1 MRAREFIIEGRE
13 NYHGLN
19 ILLQQDEDEV
29 FVKASAGG
37 RELGHVLFV
46 QDGEYLMPQDLEVDE
61 RYRGQGIAQTMYDY
75 VKSRGYNIRRSGQ
88 QTDAG
93 AGFWA
98 KHRPEQN
105 VWEQGMGE
113 SLTKDR
119 NLSAATR
126 KYIRDHEWKLTMVDP
141 QNLDLDSLDD
151 PFNRVIDIDTDHPT
165 NLQDPIIVHANGTT
179 IIDGFHRAYQAQRQG
194 LDKIPAWVPVQ
205 PGMAEG
211 KITLSTDPNWYGATV
226 DNYKATGPVVDIP
239 ADKLVGFEPDDKMNQ
254 PKSKANVKKIVAG
267 LKRGHKL
274 PPLLVRKYKNG
285 YQVLDGHHRFK
296 AYKLLGVQL
305 IPAQIVPARD
315 IEEKGKQGVAES
327 LDQPYPLTWEQSEHG
342 DWDATTQLPDGTPL
356 TIMFDHGT
364 PYEVEVSFERSG
376 SMEVT
381 GGGDSQ
387 RVFATVLA
395 AIKHYIQQIERPANL
410 AFSATKEVD
419 PDQKSTSR
427 SKLYDRLVN
436 RYASSLGYKAKT
448 FDFGDRVSYLLTPLQ
463 NPSTQQ
469 AVAENK
475 HASQY
480 LSQIP
485 MLTWKPVNRS
495 VWNTIQDEGLDQ
507 EQQAPDH
514 SDWVMA
520 SLSISPEHAQALQAL
535 DDDAL
540 EYFNR
545 FDIDLKSQYPGLTDL
560 IDYDTGTVTIVK
572 PMSVTENFA
581 DGRNPQDKGDSARH
595 GIPKHATIA
604 QLEKIRS
611 SKTASPRKKQ
621 LAHWQINMRRGRAK
635 ARR

>member
-75 VKSRGYNIRRSGQ
+75 VKSRGYKIRRSGQ

-105 VWEQGMGE
+105 VWE
-113 SLTKDR
+113 
-119 NLSAATR
+119 
-126 KYIRDHEWKLTMVDP
+126 H
-141 QNLDLDSLDD
+141 
-151 PFNRVIDIDTDHPT
+151 
-165 NLQDPIIVHANGTT
+165 
-179 IIDGFHRAYQAQRQG
+179 
-194 LDKIPAWVPVQ
+194 
-205 PGMAEG
+205 GMAEG

-226 DNYKATGPVVDIP
+226 DNYKATGPIVHIP

-342 DWDATTQLPDGTPL
+342 DWDATTRLPDGTPL

-485 MLTWKPVNRS
+485 MLTWKPVNRK

-581 DGRNPQDKGDSARH
+581 DGKKPGRKGLARRV
-595 GIPKHATIA
+595 GVNCKQSVSKLRQIA
-604 QLEKIRS
+604 KNS
-611 SKTASPRKKQ
+611 SGERQ
-621 LAHWQINMRRGRAK
+621 RMAHWCANMKSGRK
-635 ARR
+635 

>member
-1 MRAREFIIEGRE
+1 M
-13 NYHGLN
+13 
-19 ILLQQDEDEV
+19 
-29 FVKASAGG
+29 
-37 RELGHVLFV
+37 LF
-46 QDGEYLMPQDLEVDE
+46 
-61 RYRGQGIAQTMYDY
+61 
-75 VKSRGYNIRRSGQ
+75 RS
-88 QTDAG
+88 
-93 AGFWA
+93 
-98 KHRPEQN
+98 
-105 VWEQGMGE
+105 
-113 SLTKDR
+113 
-119 NLSAATR
+119 
-126 KYIRDHEWKLTMVDP
+126 
-141 QNLDLDSLDD
+141 
-151 PFNRVIDIDTDHPT
+151 
-165 NLQDPIIVHANGTT
+165 
-179 IIDGFHRAYQAQRQG
+179 
-194 LDKIPAWVPVQ
+194 
-205 PGMAEG
+205 
-211 KITLSTDPNWYGATV
+211 
-226 DNYKATGPVVDIP
+226 
-239 ADKLVGFEPDDKMNQ
+239 
-254 PKSKANVKKIVAG
+254 
-267 LKRGHKL
+267 
-274 PPLLVRKYKNG
+274 
-285 YQVLDGHHRFK
+285 
-296 AYKLLGVQL
+296 
-305 IPAQIVPARD
+305 
-315 IEEKGKQGVAES
+315 
-327 LDQPYPLTWEQSEHG
+327 
-342 DWDATTQLPDGTPL
+342 
-356 TIMFDHGT
+356 
-364 PYEVEVSFERSG
+364 
-376 SMEVT
+376 

-395 AIKHYIQQIERPANL
+395 AIKHYIQEIERPANL

-581 DGRNPQDKGDSARH
+581 DGKKPGRKGLARRV
-595 GIPKHATIA
+595 GVNCKQSVSKLRKIA
-604 QLEKIRS
+604 KNS
-611 SKTASPRKKQ
+611 SGERQ
-621 LAHWQINMRRGRAK
+621 RMAHWCANMKSGRK
-635 ARR
+635 